1 MRKEYQR
8 LMRKQTHNYHSR
20 DNNDNNNYSNTENN
34 NNTHKTTNDSNSIS
48 NSDGDSNSL
57 KKKAIYQPG
66 LIICIEGLKED
77 LKKLDIRVIDII

>member
-8 LMRKQTHNYHSR
+8 LMRKQTHNY
-20 DNNDNNNYSNTENN
+20 DNNNYSNTDNN
-34 NNTHKTTNDSNSIS
+34 NNTHKTTSDSNSIS

-77 LKKLDIRVIDII
+77 LKKSDIRVIIDIIL